1 MSLMFEPLRK
11 YARFDGR
18 ARRSEFW
25 LFTLFQCLVTFAI
38 AILIGIA
45 GASTDT
51 PDASGQEP
59 NMVGG
64 LLVLGMI
71 LFWLAMFIPSLAV
84 TVRRLHDSDKSGF
97 WLLLH
102 LIPFGGFV
110 VFIFTLLDGTPG
122 PNRHGPDEKGRAGYG
137 PAVVHHHHYAPGTG
151 PAADSGGAPPAP

>member
-11 YARFDGR
+11 YAQFEGR
-18 ARRSEFW
+18 ARRSEYW
-25 LFTLFQCLVTFAI
+25 LFTLFQVLVTFAI

-45 GASTDT
+45 SASTDT
-51 PDASGQEP
+51 PDASGQDP

-64 LLVLGMI
+64 LLVLALI

-102 LIPFGGFV
+102 LIPVGGFV
-110 VFIFTLLDGTPG
+110 IFIFTLLDGTPG
-122 PNRHGPDEKGRAGYG
+122 PNRHGPDEKGRTGYG
-137 PAVVHHHHYAPGTG
+137 PAVVHHHHYAPGAE
-151 PAADSGGAPPAP
+151 PVADGSGAPPAP